1 VLNDAAFK
9 MNDKTY
15 EDINSNEGML
25 NQKLVSN
32 QHSVSNSGVGMGN
45 MVAEDRSRTR

>member
-1 VLNDAAFK
+1 
-9 MNDKTY
+9 MNDKTLD
-15 EDINSNEGML
+15 EINSNEGML

-45 MVAEDRSRTR
+45 IGDNDRSRTR